1 MLFPIPPSKGLHMI
15 RYTSERQLPLDG
27 FLLPFGGT
35 LNPSNRWVKLSHII
49 PWDDLVK
56 GYHDKMTSGHGR
68 PAKNGRL
75 VIGAVIIKHK
85 LNLSD
90 EETVLQ
96 IQENPYLQY
105 FIGFSRYQDKPP
117 FVPSLFVEIR
127 RRMGSEVFDIFEK
140 AIFSKLEAS
149 RPKKVVAKK
158 SPPDSAPGSGGSGAE
173 EPVASVDCHSRENGS
188 VRKAEGTSVE
198 SAGDH
203 QGKLIIDAT
212 VANQAIKYPTDLGL
226 LNESREI
233 SEKLIDDLAMESGH
247 KKPRMYRE
255 QARKRYLN
263 LAKNKKPGKKLLRQG
278 LRQQLQYLRRN
289 LSHIDQLLDTFEKF
303 PLSARNQ
310 KLYWVIQQV
319 YAQQFEMYRSKTN
332 RCNDRIVSIS
342 QPHVRPIVRGK
353 AGHKVEFGAKISVS
367 LVDGVARIDNLSWD
381 AFNEGQDLQAQ
392 VENYKSRYGC
402 YPEVVLADGIYGTRV
417 NRKFLKEEGIRFG
430 GKPLGRP
437 KKQTALNAE
446 EIKKAKAQRKQDA
459 RERIPIEG
467 KFGQG
472 KNGYRLNYI
481 RARTVK
487 TAEAW
492 IRSIFLVMNLLLLS
506 RIFHA
511 LRMIVEKCSF
521 WRYFLGRLLSLQLE
535 SESLRLNMVQSFGMR
550 MIF

>member
-1 MLFPIPPSKGLHMI
+1 MI
-15 RYTSERQLPLDG
+15 RYTSERQLPLAG

-35 LNPSNRWVKLSHII
+35 LNPSNRWIKLSRTI

-56 GYHDKMTSGHGR
+56 GYHNKMNADQGR

-90 EETVLQ
+90 EETVRQ

-105 FIGFSRYQDKPP
+105 FVGFSRYQDKPP

-127 RRMGSEVFDIFEK
+127 RRMGSDVFNAFEK
-140 AIFSKLEAS
+140 AILARLEES
-149 RPKKVVAKK
+149 HKKKGAGKK
-158 SPPDSAPGSGGSGAE
+158 PPADSGTGSGGCSSKQEESVHCNTNPNVNEAVTEPGDGA
-173 EPVASVDCHSRENGS
+173 VDH
-188 VRKAEGTSVE
+188 K
-198 SAGDH
+198 
-203 QGKLIIDAT
+203 GKIVIDAT
-212 VANQAIKYPTDLGL
+212 VANQAIRYLTDLGL

-233 SEKLIDDLAMESGH
+233 SEKLIDELAKQSGS
-247 KKPRMYRE
+247 KKPRTYRE

-263 LAKNKKPGKKLLRQG
+263 LAKNKKPGKNLLRQG

-289 LSHIDQLLDTFEKF
+289 LSHIDHLLDTFTTF
-303 PLSARNQ
+303 PLSHRDQ
-310 KLYWVIQQV
+310 KLYWVIQHV
-319 YAQQFEMYRSKTN
+319 YAQQFEMYHSRTN
-332 RCNDRIVSIS
+332 RCDDRIVSIS

-353 AGHKVEFGAKISVS
+353 AGHKVEFGSKISVS
-367 LVDGVARIDNLSWD
+367 LVDGIAKIDHLWWD

-392 VENYKSRYGC
+392 VESYKGRYGY
-402 YPEVVLADGIYGTRV
+402 YPEVVLADGIYGTRE
-417 NRKFLKEEGIRFG
+417 NRNYLKEKGIRFG

-437 KKQTALNAE
+437 KKQTEMNTE
-446 EIKKAKAQRKQDA
+446 EIKKAKAQRRQDA
-459 RERIPIEG
+459 LERIPIEG

-481 RARTVK
+481 RARTMK

-492 IRSIFLVMNLLLLS
+492 IRSIFLVMNLLILS

-511 LRMIVEKCSF
+511 LKACTVKFSF
-521 WRYFLGRLLSLQLE
+521 WRYFSDQFLSLMLDLE
-535 SESLRLNMVQSFGMR
+535 LFGLKIMQSFKPR
-550 MIF
+550 MTF